1 MDTVIFTGRM
11 TLEELKHD
19 KPRLYDELVATGKLD
34 ACLDDPA
41 SPAFTRVVKVFGAAA
56 LFSGFTL
63 VVLIIYAML
72 FSYR

>member
-1 MDTVIFTGRM
+1 M

-19 KPRLYDELVATGKLD
+19 KPRLYERLTATGELNHHL
-34 ACLDDPA
+34 ADPP
-41 SPAFTRVVKVFGAAA
+41 SPALVHAARVFGFTA
-56 LFSGFTL
+56 LVVGFTL